1 MNCPPSAG
9 QQPFGVRNGAC
20 PLHLI
25 CLLLRKAKTPRG
37 GHLAPLAPSP
47 GSSSGL
53 ASRWCSEVLHSCH
66 VPLPTTMQAS
76 PAGDVPSIQEL
87 IDISLDL
94 GLDLRT
100 AAASGV
106 ELSLLPPAAPP
117 PTPTR
122 PQLAS

>member
-1 MNCPPSAG
+1 
-9 QQPFGVRNGAC
+9 
-20 PLHLI
+20 
-25 CLLLRKAKTPRG
+25 
-37 GHLAPLAPSP
+37 
-47 GSSSGL
+47 
-53 ASRWCSEVLHSCH
+53 
-66 VPLPTTMQAS
+66 MQAS